1 MRTEEEEEE
10 VPPDAMSLFTCLYGI
25 YPCNFTA
32 FLREAVPY
40 LQEKGWKGA
49 AGDGKIALASGIV
62 RSKSEVSENVLCS
75 TWNRAGQADS
85 WFSFQPLIRQHALN
99 PALFSGDAAIELT
112 DTQRWAR
119 LEAADVMAACD
130 RNVIS
135 SVILQQPDWRGVAP
149 LSPTGPT
156 SPEPDRGA
164 SVPRGRLASIPA
176 GTFDPLMRNAPLDS
190 ASPTPRHT
198 TPEQSPAPSRT
209 ASRARSPVAS
219 PPTSRVGTPNMPP
232 TTLYANFHALQSVGA
247 LNSPASSASR
257 SLPPRSTSRKRPV
270 EPQAAEQAP
279 APGWLGF
286 APDAVTGPASM
297 SRRSSGVASLGTSLG
312 LLSPELIPFG
322 RGTSPTPS
330 HAVPTGSQTLP
341 PIGPGQV
348 NAQLVKLETELVVLQ
363 GEVNFQNYLKQLHL
377 QHMGTLHREKVL
389 ESGAE
394 AERESSVSFR
404 LSPS

>member
-75 TWNRAGQADS
+75 TLNRAGQADS
-85 WFSFQPLIRQHALN
+85 WSLFQPLIRQHALN
-99 PALFSGDAAIELT
+99 PALFSGDAATELT

-164 SVPRGRLASIPA
+164 SVPGGRPAAIPA